1 MKYYGY
7 AGTVLYVDLTR
18 NSVRKEPLEL
28 EMISNFVGGLGI
40 DSKLAY
46 DLIKPGVDPLSPENV
61 LIYGAGPFVGT
72 LIPGFSRNDVIS
84 KSPQTGFLAQS
95 GTGISI
101 GAMLKYAGY
110 DHLVITGR
118 AEKPVYLVITDDLVE
133 VKDASDLWGMDLLE
147 ATDVVRSK
155 LGNYWVSCIGP
166 AGERLV
172 RFACIIDNKN
182 GMSARTGL
190 GAVMGS
196 KNLKAIAVRGTKGI
210 KVHQMREFRKSIDEL
225 RQAIKASPLI
235 DPWRNEGKIIDPY
248 IGAYTA
254 RGISL
259 TKNFAQGFP
268 EATTDFFTQKEY
280 ADRIWKVYYAC
291 LGCPVGDKAVDSLR
305 GGKYA
310 GLTLKLSNPWG
321 TPLGFNICGVRNW
334 DDGVKCADMAN
345 RYGIDIF
352 TATNLMAWAIEL
364 YEKGILTRKDTDG
377 LELKWDSDTVM
388 TLMDKIARREGIGDI
403 LAEGEKISAQRIGRN
418 SARYA
423 VNVKGLEPTMDLR
436 ETIFTEN
443 FGQLVDPRGAH
454 HARGYG
460 ITYIPRKA
468 ESIARY
474 APRIGVPADAVAR
487 ICPEPG
493 VFSVPRL
500 TKWVQ
505 DYDSLAY
512 SLGMCMRV
520 PIGTAYDLATITRLY
535 SITTGIES
543 SSEELLKA
551 GERIWN
557 IQRLFNEREGATRKD
572 DMPPP
577 RMLNEPVTVGDAVH
591 QPIKESYIQQL
602 LNEYYDE
609 RGWDTVTGNPTEQK
623 LIELGLKP

>member
-1 MKYYGY
+1 MEYYGY
-7 AGTVLYVDLTR
+7 AGTVLHVDLTH
-18 NSVRKEPLEL
+18 NNIRKEPLEL
-28 EMISNFVGGLGI
+28 EMIKNFVGGMGI
-40 DSKLAY
+40 NSKLAY

-61 LIYGAGPFVGT
+61 LIHGAGPFVGT
-72 LIPGFSRNDVIS
+72 LIPGFPRNDVMS

-95 GTGISI
+95 GTGVSI
-101 GAMLKYAGY
+101 GGMLKYAGY

-133 VKDASDLWGMDLLE
+133 IKDASDLWGMDLLE
-147 ATDVVRSK
+147 ATDAIRSK
-155 LGNYWVSCIGP
+155 LGDYWVSCIGP

-172 RFACIIDNKN
+172 RFACIVDNKS
-182 GMSARTGL
+182 GMSARTGI

-210 KVHQMREFRKSIDEL
+210 KIHQRREFRKLVDEL
-225 RQAIKASPLI
+225 RQTIKASPLI
-235 DPWRNEGKIIDPY
+235 DIWRNEGKVIDPY
-248 IGAYTA
+248 TGAYVA
-254 RGISL
+254 RGVAL
-259 TKNFAQGFP
+259 TKNWSQGFP
-268 EATTDFFTQKEY
+268 EATTHFFTQKEY
-280 ADRIWKVYYAC
+280 AERVWKIYFAC
-291 LGCPVGDKAVDSLR
+291 FGCPVGDKAVNSLR
-305 GGKYA
+305 GGKYS

-321 TPLGFNICGVRNW
+321 TPLGFNNCGVRNW
-334 DDGVKCADMAN
+334 DDAVKCTELAN
-345 RYGIDIF
+345 RYGIDAF
-352 TATNLMAWAIEL
+352 TVNNLLAWTIEL
-364 YEKGILTRKDTDG
+364 YEKGILTSEDTDG
-377 LELKWDSDTVM
+377 IELKWDANTVM
-388 TLMDKIARREGIGDI
+388 KLMDKIARREGIGDI
-403 LAEGEKISAQRIGRN
+403 LAEGEKIAAQRIGGN

-443 FGQLVDPRGAH
+443 FSQLVDPRGAH

-460 ITYIPRKA
+460 ITYVPRKA
-468 ESIARY
+468 ESVARY
-474 APRIGVPADAVAR
+474 APRIGAPDDAVAR

-520 PIGTAYDLATITRLY
+520 PINTAYNLATITRLY
-535 SITTGIES
+535 SITTGIEL

-551 GERIWN
+551 GERIWT

-577 RMLNEPVTVGDAVH
+577 RMLTEQVTVGDTVH
-591 QPIKESYIQQL
+591 QPIQESYIKEL
-602 LNEYYDE
+602 LDEYYDE

-623 LIELGLKP
+623 LAELGLKT